1 MYEVFNKW
9 TLLSESIRDDKTAY
23 LLSSSGLKEA

>member
-1 MYEVFNKW
+1 MYEVFHKW
-9 TLLSESIRDDKTAY
+9 TLLSESICDDETAY